1 MRLALMQPLSHLGDP
16 ESQFASLAHAARKL
30 AGQADLLVT
39 PELFMSGYRL
49 PAVRLHALAERL
61 DGPFSKRVE
70 ALARETGVAILYG
83 FPERDGDNVYN
94 AVNVFSGAGRHIAHY
109 RKMLLPSVDE
119 RAAFK
124 PGDELLTF
132 NLAGFSIAPLIC
144 YDIEFPE
151 TVRASALAGA
161 DIVIAPTALRQ
172 HWAQIAEMMIPV
184 RALENG
190 IFVAY
195 ANWAGR
201 EADWHYAGL
210 SCICGPDG
218 KDLARAGPEA
228 QIIKATLDK
237 KAVDSARK
245 ELPYLRDVLA
255 SRDAGVL

>member
-1 MRLALMQPLSHLGDP
+1 MHLALLQPRSHLGDP
-16 ESQFASLAHAARKL
+16 QGQFTTLAHAARKL
-30 AGQADLLVT
+30 AGRADLLVT

-49 PAVRLHALAERL
+49 PAARLHALAESR
-61 DGPFSKRVE
+61 DGPFSKQVA
-70 ALARETGVAILYG
+70 ALAQETGVAILYG
-83 FPERDGDNVYN
+83 FPERDVDSFYN
-94 AVNVFSGAGRHIAHY
+94 AVNVFSGTGQPVAHY
-109 RKMLLPSVDE
+109 RKMLLPSADE

-124 PGDELLTF
+124 TGDELLTF

-151 TVRASALAGA
+151 NVRASALAGA

-172 HWAQIAEMMIPV
+172 HWAPIAEMMIPV

-190 IFVAY
+190 VFVAY
-195 ANWAGR
+195 ANWVGC

-218 KDLARAGPEA
+218 KDLARAGSEA
-228 QIIKATLDK
+228 QIIMATLDK
-237 KAVDSARK
+237 KAIGHARGK
-245 ELPYLRDVLA
+245 LPYLCDVLA